1 LTKKKPTKKEIE
13 VVLSNVIRQ
22 VEFLSRK
29 TYEISQ
35 TFGLYLD
42 WKKDTDK
49 FSKFVENEVKK
60 AHDKLDEVDGPGE
73 SK

>member
-1 LTKKKPTKKEIE
+1 MTKKKPTKKEIE

-42 WKKDTDK
+42 WKNEKDK
-49 FSKFVENEVKK
+49 FNKFIEKEVKK
-60 AHDKLDEVDGPGE
+60 AKDKLDKENGPGD